1 MLPPFMRGYAS
12 LVAALALC
20 GACNFD
26 ESGVDFGGG
35 NDGGTVVPDAGPGSP
50 DAGPGSP
57 DAGCAGAV
65 LTTPIS
71 NIDVCDIPAP
81 IGPLVI
87 DDDGTW
93 VLDTDTGALGD
104 GSQTMPVASAL
115 VAQTSSGQ
123 MVRVVSVSSLTV
135 GATSLATYTLLGFR
149 GSHPVVI
156 VSFGDITVDGALFAG
171 ASGARSGP
179 GGGSG
184 PVCGNGTGTDGDE
197 RTLTDGTGGS
207 GGGGGG
213 YGSKGGK
220 GSNVE
225 GASGGGNP
233 ISGGNTG
240 GNTEIVPL
248 RGGCS
253 GGSGGLLGSAGGGGG
268 GGMQVFANGT
278 ITVSGLVTVR
288 GGGGQPPADQG
299 GGGNDQAASSGGSGG
314 GSGGSLLLEA
324 ATIDVTATGVIAAN
338 GGGGGQGT
346 RTGGELY
353 HGDPGQDG
361 HSVDANP
368 ALGGD
373 SQVSSGGIG
382 GTGGAGSTAAGDGLL
397 GSSLGIPAG
406 GAGGGGGVGRIRLNS
421 ANRSLDVGAVIT
433 PAPSTN

>member
-1 MLPPFMRGYAS
+1 MREYAT

-26 ESGVDFGGG
+26 EGGVDFAG
-35 NDGGTVVPDAGPGSP
+35 NDGGIVVPDAAAGGP
-50 DAGPGSP
+50 DAAPTGP
-57 DAGCAGAV
+57 DAGCPGAP

-71 NIDVCDIPAP
+71 NIDPCEIPAP
-81 IGPLVI
+81 LGPLVL
-87 DDDGTW
+87 DDDGNW
-93 VLDTDTGALGD
+93 SFDTDTGELTD
-104 GSQTMPVASAL
+104 GSQTVQVASAV
-115 VAQTSSGQ
+115 VAQTSGGP

-135 GATSLATYTLLGFR
+135 GATSLATYTLFAFR
-149 GSHPVVI
+149 GSRPVVI

-171 ASGARSGP
+171 ATGARPGP

-184 PVCGNGTGTDGDE
+184 PICGGSTGTDGDE
-197 RTLTDGTGGS
+197 RTMTDGTGGS

-213 YGSKGGK
+213 FGTKGGK

-233 ISGGNTG
+233 ISGGSTG
-240 GNTEIVPL
+240 GNTTNVPL

-253 GGSGGLLGSAGGGGG
+253 GGAGGLLGSAGGGGG

-278 ITVSGLVTVR
+278 LAISGLVTAR

-299 GGGNDQAASSGGSGG
+299 GGGSDQAASSGGSGG
-314 GSGGSLLLEA
+314 GSGGALLLEA
-324 ATIDVTATGVIAAN
+324 ATITVTSTGVIAAN

-346 RTGGELY
+346 RTGGDLY

-382 GTGGAGSTAAGDGLL
+382 GSGGAGSTNAGDALL
-397 GSSLGIPAG
+397 GSSLGFPAG
-406 GAGGGGGVGRIRLNS
+406 GGGGGGGVGRIRLN
-421 ANRSLDVGAVIT
+421 AATRSIDPGAIVT